1 MPTVRRPSRIPTEYT
16 DPRDELLSR
25 FVLDFEGKRKGETV
39 STEGD
44 RVVIMDSGIFY
55 MVPLSY
61 VQLEGKYIRLKAKV
75 NWKRAKALG
84 ERWRSR
90 KLDPL

>member
-1 MPTVRRPSRIPTEYT
+1 MPTVRKSSRIPMEYT

-25 FVLDFEGKRKGETV
+25 FVVDLDGSRKGETV

-44 RVVIMDSGIFY
+44 RLVIMESGIFY
-55 MVPLSY
+55 LVPMSFVVLD
-61 VQLEGKYIRLKAKV
+61 GKLIRLKGRV

-84 ERWRSR
+84 DRWKAR
-90 KLDPL
+90 KIDPL

>member
-1 MPTVRRPSRIPTEYT
+1 MPTVRKSSRIPTDYT

-25 FVLDFEGKRKGETV
+25 FVMDLDGKRKGETV

-44 RVVIMDSGIFY
+44 RLVIMESGAFY
-55 MVPLSY
+55 LVPMSFVELD
-61 VQLEGKYIRLKAKV
+61 GKVIRLKGRV

-84 ERWRSR
+84 DRWKAR
-90 KLDPL
+90 KIDPL

>member
-16 DPRDELLSR
+16 DPRDEILSR
-25 FVLDFEGKRKGETV
+25 FVLDTEGKRKGETV

-44 RVVIMDSGIFY
+44 RLVIMEAGEFY
-55 MVPLSY
+55 MVPMSIAE
-61 VQLEGKYIRLKAKV
+61 LEGRFVRLKGKV

-90 KLDPL
+90 NLDPL

>member
-1 MPTVRRPSRIPTEYT
+1 MPTVRRSSRIPMEYT

-25 FVLDFEGKRKGETV
+25 FVVDLDGSRKGETV

-44 RVVIMDSGIFY
+44 RLVIMESGVFFL
-55 MVPLSY
+55 VPMSY
-61 VQLEGKYIRLKAKV
+61 AVLEGKIIKLKGKV

-84 ERWRSR
+84 DRWKAR

>member
-1 MPTVRRPSRIPTEYT
+1 MPTVRRSSRIPMEYT

-25 FVLDFEGKRKGETV
+25 FVVDLDGSRKGETV

-44 RVVIMDSGIFY
+44 RLVIMESGVFY
-55 MVPLSY
+55 LVPMSY
-61 VQLEGKYIRLKAKV
+61 AVLEGKTIKLKGRV

-84 ERWRSR
+84 DRWKAR

>member
-1 MPTVRRPSRIPTEYT
+1 MEYT

-25 FVLDFEGKRKGETV
+25 FVVDLDGSRKGETV

-44 RVVIMDSGIFY
+44 RLVIMESGVFY
-55 MVPLSY
+55 LIPMSY
-61 VQLEGKYIRLKAKV
+61 AVLEGKIIKLKGRV

-84 ERWRSR
+84 ERWKAR
-90 KLDPL
+90 KIDPL

>member
-1 MPTVRRPSRIPTEYT
+1 MPTVRKTSRIPTEYT

-25 FVLDFEGKRKGETV
+25 FVVDLDGKRKGETV

-44 RVVIMDSGIFY
+44 RIVIMEGGVFY

-61 VQLEGKYIRLKAKV
+61 VELEGKYVRLKGKV

-84 ERWRSR
+84 DRWMVR
-90 KLDPL
+90 KVDHA

>member
-1 MPTVRRPSRIPTEYT
+1 MEYT

-25 FVLDFEGKRKGETV
+25 FVVDLDGSRKGETV

-44 RVVIMDSGIFY
+44 RLVIMESGIFY
-55 MVPLSY
+55 LVPMSFVVLD
-61 VQLEGKYIRLKAKV
+61 GKLIRLKGRV

-84 ERWRSR
+84 DRWKAR
-90 KLDPL
+90 KIDPL